1 MGTLEEHDVHPS
13 VGVRGPSEEE
23 EEVVEV
29 EEVGRL
35 LPGTFGA
42 KAILQAEGIGS
53 GRRYLVDW
61 DGYAASE
68 RTWEPRGHLPTGT
81 APHTPRRLRQA
92 T

>member
-1 MGTLEEHDVHPS
+1 ME
-13 VGVRGPSEEE
+13 EEE

-68 RTWEPRGHLPTGT
+68 RTWEPRGNLPARMVAAFERSCG
-81 APHTPRRLRQA
+81 L
-92 T
+92 